1 LAAIDQ
7 LKTDKMFDNSS
18 DYEVSVLLK
27 KISAMANIFLE
38 ITSKKAE
45 KFVSAQ
51 KDIEN

>member
-18 DYEVSVLLK
+18 NYEVSVLLK

-38 ITSKKAE
+38 ISSKKAD
-45 KFVSAQ
+45 KSVIAQ
-51 KDIEN
+51 KDKEI